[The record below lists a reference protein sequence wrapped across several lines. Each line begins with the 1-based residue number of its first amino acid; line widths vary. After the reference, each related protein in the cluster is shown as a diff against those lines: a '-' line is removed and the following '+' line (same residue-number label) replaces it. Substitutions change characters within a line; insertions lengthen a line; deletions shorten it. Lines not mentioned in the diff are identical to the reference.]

1 MATTIDEPGRTT
13 GRRLAAA
20 SAGGGRSERDAAAE
34 RVAAGPKSSNDGVE
48 RKLAALEE
56 ALQHNGP
63 TGDIDEIERTIE
75 AGYDE

>member
-1 MATTIDEPGRTT
+1 MATAIDGPGPT
-13 GRRLAAA
+13 GRRL
-20 SAGGGRSERDAAAE
+20 AGGGRSERAAAAG
-34 RVAAGPKSSNDGVE
+34 RAAAGPKSPDDGVA

>member
-1 MATTIDEPGRTT
+1 MTGRTT

-20 SAGGGRSERDAAAE
+20 GAGGGRSERAAAAG
-34 RVAAGPKSSNDGVE
+34 RAAAGPRRRPDDGVE